1 MKKKLDKCIIN
12 SVINEIKTYEEKASK
27 VEKCDDVAAVF
38 WEFEY
43 IIESNEKNIIWLK
56 YLQGKIFQ

>member
-12 SVINEIKTYEEKASK
+12 SVINEIKTYEEKANK

-38 WEFEY
+38 
-43 IIESNEKNIIWLK
+43 
-56 YLQGKIFQ
+56 